1 MAAIRFF
8 TDEDVYGAIAPSLR
22 KSGFHAIS
30 TPESGRFG
38 GSDESQ
44 LHWAADEGR
53 VLVTFNVAHFSNLHA
68 LWMSQ
73 GRHHCGIVVSQQ
85 RPIGDFL
92 RRLLNLGSQL
102 NQETMRN
109 RLEFLGDW

>member
-22 KSGFHAIS
+22 KSGIDAIS
-30 TPESGRFG
+30 TPESGRLG
-38 GSDESQ
+38 ETDESQ
-44 LHWAADEGR
+44 LEWAADQGR
-53 VLVTFNVAHFSNLHA
+53 VFITFNVAHFANLHTQ
-68 LWMSQ
+68 WMSQ
-73 GRHHCGIVVSQQ
+73 GRNHSGIVVSQQ
-85 RPIGDFL
+85 RPIGDLL

-102 NQETMRN
+102 EQENMQD